1 MDSYNFRI
9 VNFHGLKGR
18 GYISFYL
25 DGKRIREYNGNNLL
39 LSIHPNRA
47 KSEKEKNRLF
57 KRLLLELKKAI
68 KEDNY
73 PVISSNPLPR
83 QSKGTDKPVDFHQT
97 EYLLE
102 KSINRKLH
110 SNLSFYYKKNL
121 KAVYSYF
128 INFLTK
134 EELKG
139 DIRGLKQSRIQE
151 FLDNYSSSGANY
163 MNRRR
168 ELGVLLSSIQ
178 MDTGVHLNFIRNTHT
193 IKRTAKLHKIY
204 EKDQMIKIFSFLEQ
218 KHANLHL
225 CCLICYG
232 CFLRPHQEIR
242 NLKVGHIKKDCSEIH
257 LSGEENKSGRIRIV
271 YIPEFV
277 KKILSKRIEGL
288 EEWQNIFTF
297 SKTAFNRGYF
307 HTQWQRLK
315 PVMIAENLLQ
325 PLQTLYSFRHSAAVN
340 VYRKTKD
347 LDIIKKLMGHS
358 DMVVTLKYLRSL
370 GEYNDEG
377 LREHMPDL

>member
-9 VNFHGLKGR
+9 VNLHGLKGR

-47 KSEKEKNRLF
+47 TSEKEKNRLF
-57 KRLLLELKKAI
+57 KRLLMELKKAI

-121 KAVYSYF
+121 KAVHSYF

-139 DIRGLKQSRIQE
+139 DIRELKQSRIQE

-277 KKILSKRIEGL
+277 KKFLSKRIEGL
-288 EEWQNIFTF
+288 EEWQNIFTV
-297 SKTAFNRGYF
+297 SKTAFNRTYF

-315 PVMIAENLLQ
+315 PIMIAENLLQ

-358 DMVVTLKYLRSL
+358 DMIVTLKYLRSL